1 MARLSILFIVFFF
14 QVTLANCQDSAYLVD
29 LSAAFKHI
37 IENRHREF
45 GGINMGISNKIVP
58 LSNNPQSKAIQSIL
72 VLDSSIFV
80 TIDGSGWVYEF
91 SGYKNENTAIFRRLD
106 SSYYIGN
113 NFNSLSFGYQNNIYN
128 IGGYGFWRTNGQ
140 LRLFSRDSREWGI
153 VPLSKE
159 YEITNVTTRPTLW
172 YDVLNGKIN
181 SIENA
186 HLNQAIIEHDH
197 KQSVIDSLY
206 QLDLQSNKWTS
217 LGALHS
223 KFRDFRKNN
232 MLIINTNF
240 GLLVSDNTKIQ
251 LLLWDIKNNSV
262 SRINEEIL
270 TKFPVSN
277 FDEYIFWYMHP
288 YVYFSKNNSNNIDS
302 IKLSPQNFTNTGT
315 PIYVSKKE
323 VFSFNYFAY
332 FFAIVIFL
340 TFGYFIIRTRL
351 KKSKSEKSE
360 VPLKTPAPS
369 NSIFTEIEKSL
380 LRLLAN
386 NIRHQE
392 RLSSID
398 EVNYVLGISN
408 KTLNMQKRTR
418 SDVIGSINSKFQ
430 IYFKKDEQ
438 LILRR
443 NSEFDQRVKEFYI
456 TTENISLLEKLI

>member
-140 LRLFSRDSREWGI
+140 LRPFSRDSREWGI